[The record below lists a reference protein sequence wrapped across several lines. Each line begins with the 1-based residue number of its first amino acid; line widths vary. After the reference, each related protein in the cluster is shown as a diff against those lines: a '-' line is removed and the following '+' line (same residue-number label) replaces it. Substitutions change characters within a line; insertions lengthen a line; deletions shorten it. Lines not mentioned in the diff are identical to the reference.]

1 MNKFKIINSSSSLL
15 PLVWILEN
23 MLKTNVLTKNKRCLA
38 NNVLLTKVDM
48 LKLTNYFNITSPESV
63 QLTENRVALFA

>member
-1 MNKFKIINSSSSLL
+1 MVFSMAVPSAPVRKWPHVDSFVAMDFSCTESCNTEIPMF
-15 PLVWILEN
+15 
-23 MLKTNVLTKNKRCLA
+23 TTCG
-38 NNVLLTKVDM
+38 KVDM

>member
-1 MNKFKIINSSSSLL
+1 MKTNSLL

-23 MLKTNVLTKNKRCLA
+23 MLKTNVLTKNKRCSV

>member
-1 MNKFKIINSSSSLL
+1 MKTNSLL